1 MHPFVCRLQ
10 HPVQVVEG
18 LLLGPQQ
25 STAWR
30 VFRFSA
36 RDTTVLNWWEPISV
50 HYTDTQPGCGDTSMR
65 DIL

>member
-18 LLLGPQQ
+18 LLLGQQQ

-36 RDTTVLNWWEPISV
+36 RDTTVLNRWEPINR
-50 HYTDTQPGCGDTSMR
+50 HHTDAQPGCGGTSMR